1 MKKITK
7 AIIPVAGWGTRR
19 LPITKTI
26 EKCMLPV
33 GNRPI
38 IDYVIQDCI
47 KAGVTDF
54 YIVVSPGSTQIKDY
68 YTPNQ
73 KLNEYLKINGK
84 EDRLPNILP
93 KDKDIKINF
102 IEQDPNS
109 KYGTAIPV
117 AMVADQ
123 IEDDESVL
131 VLMGDDF
138 LYDPNG
144 YNDIQKLIDQA
155 DSGSALLGTKVP
167 LEDVERYGVI
177 DLDQDDN
184 FKRIIEHPKPA
195 EAPSNLI
202 NISKY
207 VLNSKAIEE
216 IVKYS
221 NRDDIDGEYY
231 IIVPLNNY
239 VTAGNKM
246 KVVAADGQYLDGGTV
261 EGWLHANQVVIKNE
275 HLR

>member
-38 IDYVIQDCI
+38 IDYLIQDCI
-47 KAGVTDF
+47 KAGITDF

-84 EDRLPNILP
+84 EDRLPEILP
-93 KDKDIKINF
+93 KDKEVRMHF
-102 IEQDPNS
+102 VEQDPNA

-123 IEDDESVL
+123 IAADESAL

-138 LYDPNG
+138 LYDKNG
-144 YNDIQKLIDQA
+144 RNDVEKMIKEA
-155 DSGSALLGTKVP
+155 ENNSVLLGVKIP
-167 LEDVERYGVI
+167 KDEVEKYGVI
-177 DLDQDDN
+177 ELDDKSN
-184 FKRIIEHPKPA
+184 FKQIVEKPKPE

-202 NISKY
+202 NVSKY
-207 VLNSKAIEE
+207 VLNYEAIQA
-216 IVKYS
+216 IAKYAE
-221 NRDDIDGEYY
+221 RDDVEGEYY
-231 IIVPLNNY
+231 ITVPLNDY
-239 VTAGNKM
+239 VKEGNKM
-246 KVVAADGQYLDGGTV
+246 KVVVADGQFLDGGSV
-261 EGWLHANQVVIKNE
+261 EGWLHANQVVLSK
-275 HLR
+275 

>member
-38 IDYVIQDCI
+38 IDYLIQDCI

-73 KLNEYLKINGK
+73 RLNEYLKINGK
-84 EDRLPNILP
+84 EDRLPEILP
-93 KDKDIKINF
+93 KDKQINMHF
-102 IEQDPNS
+102 IEQDPND

-123 IEDDESVL
+123 IESDESVL
-131 VLMGDDF
+131 VLMGDAF
-138 LYDPNG
+138 LYHKDG
-144 YNDIQKLIDQA
+144 HNDIKKMVEQVGD
-155 DSGSALLGTKVP
+155 DSALLGAKIP
-167 LEDVERYGVI
+167 IEEVERYGVI
-177 DLDQDDN
+177 DFDAENN
-184 FKRIIEHPKPA
+184 FKQIVEKPKR
-195 EAPSNLI
+195 EDAPSNLI
-202 NISKY
+202 NVAMHI
-207 VLNSKAIEE
+207 LNSAAINK
-216 IVKYS
+216 IVDYS
-221 NRDDIDGEYY
+221 ERDDVEGEYY
-231 IIVPLNNY
+231 ITVPLNDY
-239 VTAGNKM
+239 VKEGNKM
-246 KVVAADGQYLDGGTV
+246 KVVVADGQFLDGGSV
-261 EGWLHANQVVIKNE
+261 EGWLNANQVV
-275 HLR
+275 LGQ